1 MALQRRADPR
11 AQLANLRKTLA
22 VVPNDKDREA
32 VRMWAE
38 VVEEQVASLPM
49 SPTGTQDPGRIIAD
63 VGAHPQASQAARPIT
78 YSTGHATCAT

>member
-1 MALQRRADPR
+1 MALQQRADPR

-38 VVEEQVASLPM
+38 VVEEQVASLPIA
-49 SPTGTQDPGRIIAD
+49 PTGTEDSGRIIA
-63 VGAHPQASQAARPIT
+63 GAHPHAAQAARPIT
-78 YSTGHATCAT
+78 

>member
-1 MALQRRADPR
+1 MALQQRADPR

-38 VVEEQVASLPM
+38 VVEEQVASLP
-49 SPTGTQDPGRIIAD
+49 SCPTGTEDSGRIIAD
-63 VGAHPQASQAARPIT
+63 VGAHPHAAQAARRAP
-78 YSTGHATCAT
+78 

>member
-1 MALQRRADPR
+1 MALQQRADPR

-38 VVEEQVASLPM
+38 VVEEQVASLPIG
-49 SPTGTQDPGRIIAD
+49 PTGTEDSGRIIAD
-63 VGAHPQASQAARPIT
+63 PHATPAARRAP
-78 YSTGHATCAT
+78 